1 MRAGLL
7 LLKSVL
13 FTILHF
19 VTGSLT
25 AQQQYTISPHAM
37 GSISS
42 ALSESSGIVVTAPN
56 KIWSL
61 NDSGNP
67 NKIFCIDTNG
77 VVNRSI
83 TISNAENN
91 DWEDMALDAAGNL
104 YINDAGN
111 NNNERHNLKILKLPN
126 PDLIAGET
134 AEAEIINF
142 VFEDQNAF
150 PPPQTNRNFD
160 IEAIINRFGYLYLF
174 TKNRSTPQNGWCKM
188 YRLPA
193 TAGSYTA
200 SLQDSINLGNNN
212 DDARVAAADINPQ
225 TGELVLLTATRLI
238 SFTNYVGDR
247 FFNGNKTIYNFATEQ
262 GQIEAIHFYDD
273 KKLYM
278 TEEASSNQAGK
289 IYRIDIG
296 VLSSISTTEA
306 ENKFKLF
313 PNPSNGEFK
322 LELPIPGSFS
332 TRLFSGTG
340 KLINTFNIENGSQ
353 LQLQHLPAG
362 SYILLID
369 LPDGTTQKRFVIH

>member
-1 MRAGLL
+1 MKAGILEKYLFFVLL
-7 LLKSVL
+7 
-13 FTILHF
+13 IF

-42 ALSESSGIVVTAPN
+42 ALSESSGIVVTAPV

-61 NDSGNP
+61 NDAGNS

-77 VVNRSI
+77 VVNRII
-83 TISNAENN
+83 TITNAQNN

-111 NNNERHNLKILKLPN
+111 NNNERRNLKILKLPN
-126 PDLIAGET
+126 PDLIAGES

-142 VFEDQNAF
+142 VFEDQTAF

-160 IEAIINRFGYLYLF
+160 IEAIINKFGYLYLF

-212 DDARVAAADINPQ
+212 DDARVTAADINPE
-225 TGELVLLTATRLI
+225 TGELILLTAKRLI
-238 SFTNYVGDR
+238 SFTDYVGDR

-262 GQIEAIHFYDD
+262 GQIEAIHFYDS

-278 TEEASSNQAGK
+278 TEEASSNHAGK

-296 VLSSISTTEA
+296 IFSSINTTEA
-306 ENKFKLF
+306 ENQLKLF
-313 PNPSNGEFK
+313 PNPSNGIFK
-322 LELPIPGSFS
+322 VELSIPGSFHAQ
-332 TRLFSGTG
+332 LFSESG
-340 KLINTFNIENGSQ
+340 KLINTYTIENGTQ
-353 LQLQHLPAG
+353 LQLEYLPAG
-362 SYILLID
+362 SYVLVID
-369 LPDGTTQKRFVIH
+369 LPQGKTQKRLVIY

>member
-1 MRAGLL
+1 MKAQFLSMKALFFVLL
-7 LLKSVL
+7 LFTSVL
-13 FTILHF
+13 
-19 VTGSLT
+19 LT

-61 NDSGNP
+61 NDAGNS
-67 NKIFCIDTNG
+67 NKIFCIDTLG
-77 VVNRSI
+77 VVNRTI
-83 TISNAENN
+83 TITNAENN
-91 DWEDMALDAAGNL
+91 DWEDMALDATGNL

-111 NNNERHNLKILKLPN
+111 NNNERRNLKILKLPN

-142 VFEDQNAF
+142 VFEDQTAF

-160 IEAIINRFGYLYLF
+160 IEAIIHKFGYLYLF
-174 TKNRSTPQNGWCKM
+174 TKNRSTPQNGWRKT

-200 SLQDSINLGNNN
+200 TLQDSIYLGSSNN
-212 DDARVAAADINPQ
+212 DARVTASDINQ
-225 TGELVLLTATRLI
+225 KTGELVLLTANRLL
-238 SFTNYVGDR
+238 SFTDYVGDR
-247 FFNGNKTIYNFATEQ
+247 FFNGNKTIYNFATKQ

-278 TEEASSNQAGK
+278 TDEASSGRAGK

-296 VLSSISTTEA
+296 IYSSISTSDMP
-306 ENKFKLF
+306 NSLKLF
-313 PNPSNGEFK
+313 PNPSNGIFK
-322 LELPIPGSFS
+322 VELSMPGSFEAL
-332 TRLFSGTG
+332 LFSESGQ
-340 KLINTFNIENGSQ
+340 LINTFNIENGTQ
-353 LQLQHLPAG
+353 LQLEYLPKG
-362 SYILLID
+362 GYILMID
-369 LPDGTTQKRFVIH
+369 LPEGEISKKLLIN